1 MFGIRENP
9 YGQMFK
15 NANNAKY
22 CVKNGKIMNRR
33 NFLKGML
40 AVGMA
45 PAICKAE
52 WLMPA
57 RNIITPDKAIILPE
71 TVIDTGLSNMI
82 IGQVYTLQAY
92 VNSQGKGWERVAKTF
107 KYDGTNGTL
116 PLGKGTKQIFGLQLE
131 AETPSFYTGDP
142 KDWRDGLEIRR
153 TDSAGFKD
161 MPGPSK
167 LVQGHVMVPVM
178 PHPPTPQRNYI
189 ATSSN
194 FDSDLWTKTKLGGL
208 S

>member
-9 YGQMFK
+9 YGQMLK

-71 TVIDTGLSNMI
+71 TVIDTGLHNMI
-82 IGQVYTLQAY
+82 LGQVYTLQAY
-92 VNSQGKGWERVAKTF
+92 VNSQGKGWEHVTKTF

-131 AETPSFYTGDP
+131 AETPSFYNGKP
-142 KDWRDGLEIRR
+142 KDWRDGLEIKV
-153 TDSAGFKD
+153 TSSAGFKD
-161 MPGPSK
+161 VPVPSN
-167 LVQGHVMVPVM
+167 LVQGHVMVPVIT
-178 PHPPTPQRNYI
+178 HTQTPKSNLI
-189 ATSSN
+189 TTSSN
-194 FDSDLWTKTKLGGL
+194 FDSDLWKKTKLGGL